1 MERIDVEKEIKE
13 GVEDFE
19 KHGDE
24 YMWER
29 KRKVIMEKAKNRGE
43 YCGFGESGNIKALER
58 AAQGEGIPAVLSHH
72 NEWFLLSQEDL
83 DDLVEVIP
91 HEFNEGIPYKSY
103 GGSILYNF
111 DFNEP
116 VFTLYYGS
124 NRYLTDPK
132 KGYETNL
139 QRLKQSIESIGNMY
153 NTAKREGEKIE
164 DGGGMSLIDNGDEV
178 YLLDKDGDY
187 LVVSKDG
194 YERVYSSLSELVA
207 KVGAEKADEPG
218 EDGQPGTIYWDGG
231 WQGGM
236 GGGVTIVIINGV
248 EYYRQI

>member
-1 MERIDVEKEIKE
+1 MERISGEKEIKE

-19 KHGDE
+19 KHRDE

-29 KRKVIMEKAKNRGE
+29 EWKVIMEKAKNRGE
-43 YCGFGESGNIKALER
+43 YCGSGESGHIKALER
-58 AAQGEGIPAVLSHH
+58 AAQGEGIPAVLRHH
-72 NEWFLLSQEDL
+72 EWFLLSQEDL
-83 DDLVEVIP
+83 NDLVEVIP
-91 HEFNEGIPYKSY
+91 NEFNEGIPYKSY

-116 VFTLYYGS
+116 VFTLYYGGVL
-124 NRYLTDPK
+124 RYLPNPEK
-132 KGYETNL
+132 EYERNL
-139 QRLKQSIESIGNMY
+139 QRLKQSIESIENMY
-153 NTAKREGEKIE
+153 NIAKREGEKIE

-178 YLLDKDGDY
+178 YLFDKDGDY

-236 GGGVTIVIINGV
+236 GGGVTIVTINGV